1 MSKLNYPKRKTKLM
15 FDFRLEAEDPAN
27 VCATVAN
34 AVEVILQ
41 SRKKSCEPRKRKL
54 NQNTQTIW
62 WTYGYAIGMIV
73 NSSIVC

>member
-1 MSKLNYPKRKTKLM
+1 M

-34 AVEVILQ
+34 AVEVVLQ

-54 NQNTQTIW
+54 NQNIENIC

-73 NSSIVC
+73 NSSIVY